1 MPGIWSRK
9 FDYKNGE
16 TRVCKLCGES
26 FYTIK
31 PRYRCN
37 ACVNAN
43 QKIIETV
50 KRAKYEKKAQYPFDN
65 KGTEAANRF
74 CRIRTAM
81 SKAWREFEKTGDKSI
96 VIAHYDKQLKEI
108 HDNGIWKWIW
118 DRRDGETITGRT
130 IKSKEQITNDF
141 PDTRGH
147 YEE

>member
-9 FDYKNGE
+9 FDYTNGE
-16 TRVCKLCGES
+16 TRVCKLCGVS

-37 ACVNAN
+37 ACINAK

-50 KRAKYEKKAQYPFDN
+50 KRAKYEKKEQYPFDN
-65 KGTEAANRF
+65 KGPESSNRF
-74 CRIRTAM
+74 CRIRTQM
-81 SKAWREFEKTGDKSI
+81 SKAWREYEKTGDKSI

-118 DRRDGETITGRT
+118 DRRDGKTITART

>member
-1 MPGIWSRK
+1 
-9 FDYKNGE
+9 
-16 TRVCKLCGES
+16 
-26 FYTIK
+26 
-31 PRYRCN
+31 
-37 ACVNAN
+37 
-43 QKIIETV
+43 
-50 KRAKYEKKAQYPFDN
+50 
-65 KGTEAANRF
+65 
-74 CRIRTAM
+74 M

>member
-26 FYTIK
+26 FYTVK

-37 ACVNAN
+37 ACINAK

-50 KRAKYEKKAQYPFDN
+50 KRAKYEKKEQYPFDN
-65 KGTEAANRF
+65 KGTESANRF

-81 SKAWREFEKTGDKSI
+81 NKAWREFEKTGDKSI

-118 DRRDGETITGRT
+118 DRRDGKTITGRT